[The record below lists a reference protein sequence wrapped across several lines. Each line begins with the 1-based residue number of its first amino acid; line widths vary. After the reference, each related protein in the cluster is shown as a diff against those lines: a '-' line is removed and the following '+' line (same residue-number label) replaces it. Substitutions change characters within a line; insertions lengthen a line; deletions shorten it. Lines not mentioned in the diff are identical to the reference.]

1 MRPTHVLV
9 ADDSRTLRTHV
20 RRTLIEAGFEVEIAE
35 DGIQALQRI
44 RERCPA
50 VAIVDINMP
59 GTDGFGVL
67 GSLKA
72 MGHPFDALPIILLTR
87 DQSQA
92 LETLGA
98 QVGAFLHKPVSP
110 RVLVETVANLTTNE
124 HWKPA
129 GNFSTI

>member
-1 MRPTHVLV
+1 MRPTHILV

-20 RRTLIEAGFEVEIAE
+20 RRTLVEAGYEVEVAE
-35 DGIQALQRI
+35 DGDQALESIQA
-44 RERCPA
+44 RCPA

-67 GSLKA
+67 SSLKT
-72 MGHPFDALPIILLTR
+72 MGPPFDELPIILLTR

-110 RVLVETVANLTTNE
+110 RVLVDTVTGFMQNSD
-124 HWKPA
+124 WKPA
-129 GNFSTI
+129 DSFTAS